1 MCQAA
6 APGSVCLCREGAR
19 RAASGVRPQKMPE
32 TVAARGRL
40 REGGPG
46 SPVSS
51 GQVLVGTLCADQ
63 QREPSAET
71 PAVLGTDLIHEVN
84 TESDTS
90 RPSPGGVEITGTF
103 PSLRSCQLDLDEYV
117 HRGTWKAADLKCGAR
132 GPGSLPS
139 SAPDK
144 TGD

>member
-6 APGSVCLCREGAR
+6 APGSVRLCREGAS
-19 RAASGVRPQKMPE
+19 RAASGARPQKMPE
-32 TVAARGRL
+32 TVAAQGRL

-51 GQVLVGTLCADQ
+51 GQVLVGTLCADR

-90 RPSPGGVEITGTF
+90 GPSPGGVEITGTF
-103 PSLRSCQLDLDEYV
+103 PSLRSCQLDLA
-117 HRGTWKAADLKCGAR
+117 RGTLNMSIGVS
-132 GPGSLPS
+132 SLPFPANS
-139 SAPDK
+139 IRSQWPCC
-144 TGD
+144 G